1 MSQSGIYRN
10 ALQVTALRI
19 ATLSDADLNELM
31 GHLLRAQS
39 YRCGCPDASINAQV
53 AAADDG
59 CDGWSAQPAKPD
71 RWLGT
76 TDTCW
81 QFKAGTAGQPA
92 RLAGEAEKPIPRRTL
107 EQGGRFVV
115 VTSGSTSGPSGTHRR
130 RRKLIDDARR
140 AGLHSGK
147 IDVFGSEKLAE
158 WCNQH
163 PAVAARWAPVPE
175 GLWTF
180 DDWARSEEHRIP
192 FQASAKI
199 ESHLARA
206 RAQLDFEAPNE
217 TDGAL
222 HLHVR
227 GLPGVG
233 KTRFA
238 LELCR
243 DAPWRDAVIYVRQA
257 DDIRLSELID
267 TTAEASDVR
276 LVVVADEAQPERLE
290 PLRDSV
296 GRADGRVRL
305 ITVGDC
311 HTPDP
316 TRIPQVAIEPL
327 DPAAMRAVVGG
338 WYPDMPLEHV
348 DFVIDFAAGYMKLG
362 RLAADAVDKEP
373 SATLPNLLARH
384 EIRRILDRLL
394 GDGDRRALYVVAVL
408 THVGWNDDK
417 QQEGKAIAEHLGL
430 DWNDVRFRV
439 DDFHDRMGIAPRG
452 GRYRYISPEPLAIY
466 LAHAALQ
473 TYPHLLKSLPEKLPS
488 ESAREAYFKRLEAI
502 ASNPRVRQY
511 SRDQLHR
518 FFFRIDDFME
528 LHAARRWSAIATADP
543 ELAARNMV
551 RALHSSSTDD
561 RRRIAFRALGEIVW
575 RLARIASRSLGFHD
589 AATALA
595 LLAEPENESWGNGA
609 SRELVAKYHLSLGG
623 TALPYLQR
631 LDVLDELMDLR
642 RPGIRKLVVRALA
655 QVGNDSAGGVVMPSS
670 DQVPEPDWKP
680 RSQEELLECLVAGID
695 RLRAIAAERNPELQ
709 SDLFA
714 AAKRVPWLLHYRH
727 TGSQVAKLFITLREV
742 YPELTE
748 PLRKQIADVVRR
760 NSENLS
766 PEQVE
771 TLHRLHARFED
782 PSLDGRLRQYVGP
795 HEWERDAQPDFASLA
810 ADLAAD
816 LRALAGQWPWLTSG
830 QAGAAWELGEALAA
844 ADPGGRLAGEL
855 PKLPG
860 DGPDQRVVC
869 GYVAARRSVLGD
881 AWYEQWVM
889 TLFEHDPQPV
899 ALLLEMVWRCGATD
913 RLARRTAQLLRSRK
927 PSRAIVGQLKYAGWH
942 DTGDAALE
950 VVLRAMMETGHR
962 ETAVSILQRR
972 MESAATKIDRW
983 HQFAMDLVLDLDL
996 IRCQEMPNHY
1006 WHKLAK
1012 IMVPHH
1018 PREIS
1023 AAIFQAHGQRDKS
1036 EPWFLQYER
1045 EVVDVLLACID
1056 HAPCEVWNALR
1067 PHLWPPRGAVLFV
1080 IGFPAQVLERLPSR
1094 AVLEWIAEPPAKH
1107 SAQRA
1112 ALLASLTNK
1121 KRLTDDSLAACI
1133 IAQYGGYED
1142 VRDAFFSHYVSGT
1155 FAGSLSSRS
1164 LEMANNLSAIAKRTA
1179 LPGLRRWAAKSA
1191 AELRTMADR
1200 EQQVEEEHTLLFR
1213 R

>member
-31 GHLLRAQS
+31 GHLLGAQS

-53 AAADDG
+53 DAADAG

-92 RLAGEAEKPIPRRTL
+92 RLAGEVEKPIPRRTL

-115 VTSGSTSGPSGTHRR
+115 VTSGSTSGPSGAHRR
-130 RRKLIDDARR
+130 RGKLIDDARR
-140 AGLHSGK
+140 AGLPTDK
-147 IDVFGSEKLAE
+147 IDVYGSEKLAE

-163 PAVAARWAPVPE
+163 PAVAARWTLVPE

-192 FQASAKI
+192 FQASPRI
-199 ESHLARA
+199 ESDLSRA
-206 RAQLDFEAPNE
+206 RAQLDFEVPNKAE
-217 TDGAL
+217 SAL

-267 TTAEASDVR
+267 TTAEAPDIR

-296 GRADGRVRL
+296 GRANGRVRL
-305 ITVGDC
+305 ITVGNC

-316 TRIPQVAIEPL
+316 TRIPQIAIEPL
-327 DPAAMRAVVGG
+327 HPDAMRRVVSG
-338 WYPDMPLEHV
+338 WYPDMPPEHV
-348 DFVIDFAAGYMKLG
+348 DFVMNFAAGYMKLG

-373 SATLPNLLARH
+373 SATLPNLLARR
-384 EIRRILDRLL
+384 EIRRILDSLL
-394 GDGDRRALYVVAVL
+394 GDGDRRSLYVVAVL
-408 THVGWNDDK
+408 THVGWNDDR
-417 QQEGKAIAEHLGL
+417 QHEGRAIAEHLGL
-430 DWNDVRFRV
+430 NWNDVRFQV
-439 DDFHDRMGIAPRG
+439 DRFHDQMGIAPRG

-466 LAHAALQ
+466 LAHAALE
-473 TYPHLLKSLPEKLPS
+473 TYPDLLKSLPEKLPS
-488 ESAREAYFKRLEAI
+488 ESAREAYFKRLESI
-502 ASNPRVRQY
+502 ASNPRVREY

-518 FFFRIDDFME
+518 FFFRIDDFVE
-528 LHAARRWSAIATADP
+528 PHAARRWSAISTADP
-543 ELAARNMV
+543 ELAAHNIV
-551 RALHSSSTDD
+551 RALTSSSTHD
-561 RRRIAFRALGEIVW
+561 RRRITFRALGEIVW
-575 RLARIASRSLGFHD
+575 RLARIASRSVGFHD

-609 SRELVAKYHLSLGG
+609 SREFVAKYHVSLGG

-642 RPGIRKLVVRALA
+642 RPGITRLVVQALA
-655 QVGNDSAGGVVMPSS
+655 QVGNDSAGDVVMPSS
-670 DQVPEPDWKP
+670 DQVPEPDWQP
-680 RSQEELLECLVAGID
+680 PSQEELLKCITAGID
-695 RLRAIAAERNPELQ
+695 RLRAIAVERDPELQ
-709 SDLFA
+709 ADLLA
-714 AAKRVPWLLHYRH
+714 AAKATAWLLRYRDA
-727 TGSQVAKLFITLREV
+727 GSSVATFFIRLRES
-742 YPELTE
+742 YPELRE
-748 PLRKQIADVVRR
+748 PLRKRIADVLHR
-760 NSENLS
+760 NMESLS
-766 PEQVE
+766 PEQLE
-771 TLHRLHARFED
+771 TLRRLHVRFED
-782 PSLDGRLRQYVGP
+782 PSLNGRLRQLVGP
-795 HEWERDAQPDFASLA
+795 HEWEREAQPDFASLA
-810 ADLAAD
+810 ADLVAD
-816 LRALAGQWPWLTSG
+816 LQVLAGQWPWLTSG
-830 QAGAAWELGEALAA
+830 QAGAAWELGEALAD
-844 ADPGGRLAGEL
+844 ADPGGSLAGEL
-855 PKLPG
+855 PKLSG
-860 DGPDQRVVC
+860 GGADQRLIC
-869 GYVAARRSVLGD
+869 GYVAARRRVLGD

-913 RLARRTAQLLRSRK
+913 RLAGRTAQLLRNRK

-942 DTGDAALE
+942 DTGDTALE
-950 VVLRAMMETGHR
+950 IVLRAMMESGYR

-972 MESAATKIDRW
+972 MESAATEIDRW
-983 HQFAMDLVLDLDL
+983 QQLAMDLVLDLNL

-1012 IMVPHH
+1012 VMVPHH

-1045 EVVDVLLACID
+1045 VVVDVLLACIE
-1056 HAPCEVWNALR
+1056 HAPCEVWDALR
-1067 PHLWPPRGAVLFV
+1067 PHLWPPRGAALFV
-1080 IGFPAQVLERLPSR
+1080 IGFPTQVLERLPSH
-1094 AVLEWIAEPPAKH
+1094 AVLEWIVEPPADQ
-1107 SAQRA
+1107 ATRRA
-1112 ALLASLTNK
+1112 ALLAPLTNK
-1121 KRLTDDSLAACI
+1121 QSLSDDSLAARV
-1133 IAQYGGYED
+1133 IARYGNDED
-1142 VRDAFFSHYVSGT
+1142 VNSAFFNHYVSGA
-1155 FAGSLSSRS
+1155 FAGPRSSRS
-1164 LEMANNLSAIAKRTA
+1164 REMANNLFGIAQRTA
-1179 LPGLRRWAAKSA
+1179 LPGLQRWATESA
-1191 AELRTMADR
+1191 AALHTMADR
-1200 EQQVEEEHTLLFR
+1200 EQQTEEERALLSR
-1213 R
+1213 